1 MHGTKQ
7 INGTLG
13 IYRKLG
19 AHNNLPPR
27 RKKRKDN
34 VPLQNT
40 FEYGSNGS
48 LREIANVLGML
59 TSTYQTVLPDPFH
72 YRSLRMQ
79 QIKNQVHLTQGCRGE
94 LKWWLNNFQLQ
105 GKANLNLCSRFQNII
120 SCCNIGSLG
129 SALSRSCDRKTAWQG
144 GKKTGIKQFPG
155 IKAEKMTLMTFT
167 NLKELKTVHLQM
179 NKVTALTYLVKM
191 RTIESSKLTRIA
203 LENLEF
209 LMSKSIMMAAKFC
222 QAR

>member
-120 SCCNIGSLG
+120 SSATLGVWGAHCQGLVTGRQRGKEERKLELNNSLE
-129 SALSRSCDRKTAWQG
+129 L
-144 GKKTGIKQFPG
+144 
-155 IKAEKMTLMTFT
+155 KAVKMTLMTFT

>member
-1 MHGTKQ
+1 MEEAFFGRETVIFILRNLGPVKKNKTKKNLAWNKQ

-59 TSTYQTVLPDPFH
+59 TSIYQTVLPGPFH
-72 YRSLRMQ
+72 YQSLRMQ

-94 LKWWLNNFQLQ
+94 LN
-105 GKANLNLCSRFQNII
+105 
-120 SCCNIGSLG
+120 
-129 SALSRSCDRKTAWQG
+129 G
-144 GKKTGIKQFPG
+144 G
-155 IKAEKMTLMTFT
+155 
-167 NLKELKTVHLQM
+167 
-179 NKVTALTYLVKM
+179 
-191 RTIESSKLTRIA
+191 
-203 LENLEF
+203 
-209 LMSKSIMMAAKFC
+209 
-222 QAR
+222 

>member
-59 TSTYQTVLPDPFH
+59 TSTYQTVLPGPFH

-79 QIKNQVHLTQGCRGE
+79 QIKSQVHLTQGCRGE

-144 GKKTGIKQFPG
+144 GKKTIPW
-155 IKAEKMTLMTFT
+155 
-167 NLKELKTVHLQM
+167 N
-179 NKVTALTYLVKM
+179 
-191 RTIESSKLTRIA
+191 
-203 LENLEF
+203 
-209 LMSKSIMMAAKFC
+209 
-222 QAR
+222 